1 MLANY
6 YQSIYLV
13 IVLILSV
20 IAMSQYSSGV
30 LNRVDRKSTANV
42 PLTFCVVLFM
52 ILFIGFRPIHD
63 VFYDTVNYA
72 NSYSYLWGTVFN
84 FEWETENL
92 IYDNLLSFMACHCIP
107 IELFF
112 LTIAVVYFSGIFIAC
127 NRLFPKDVLLA
138 FVVYL
143 AAFSTFSYA
152 TNGIKA
158 GAAASLF
165 LVALA
170 HCDRK
175 LISILIALITYGMH
189 HSMTLVIVAYTIVMF
204 IKNPKYHFIIWGF
217 SFIMAAL
224 HITWFQHFFAGFTD
238 EHGAGYLLSER
249 NSGFRIDFIVYSAVP
264 VIIGYYMIY
273 KQKLQSNMYNVIL
286 SLYLLT
292 NSVWM
297 LCMYSDFTN
306 RISYLSWFLYPIV
319 LLYPFVNIYWSN
331 RQYTYL
337 KYVVWGHLG
346 FTLFMTVIFYGLLGL

>member
-13 IVLILSV
+13 IVLILSF

-42 PLTFCVVLFM
+42 PLTFCVLLVM
-52 ILFIGFRPIHD
+52 ILFIGFRPIHK
-63 VFYDTVNYA
+63 VFYDTVVYA
-72 NSYSYLWGTVFN
+72 NYYSHLWGESFY

-92 IYDNLLSFMACHCIP
+92 IFDNFLSFMACSRIP
-107 IELFF
+107 LEIFF
-112 LTIAVVYFSGIFIAC
+112 LIIAAVYFCGIFIAC
-127 NRLFPKDVLLA
+127 KKLFPKDVLLA

-170 HCDRK
+170 YNDKKC
-175 LISILIALITYGMH
+175 LSILIALLTYGMH
-189 HSMTLVIVAYTIVMF
+189 HSMKLVIIAYLITLLIR
-204 IKNPKYHFIIWGF
+204 KPKYYFIIWGF
-217 SFIMAAL
+217 SFLIAAL

-238 EHGAGYLLSER
+238 EHGAEYLLS
-249 NSGFRIDFIVYSAVP
+249 NQHSGFRIDFIIYSAVP
-264 VIIGYYMIY
+264 IIIGYWLIF
-273 KQKLQSNMYNVIL
+273 KRKLRSKTYSLIL

-297 LCMYSDFTN
+297 LCMYSSFTN

-319 LLYPFVNIYWSN
+319 ILYPFVNLSWSN
-331 RQYTYL
+331 KQYVYL

-346 FTLFMTVIFYGLLGL
+346 FTLFMHVVYYGFLK